1 MVQTFVSLSQLPAV
15 DLLTN
20 KVPVDLI
27 EQCFCPHNYPRFLAH
42 LLSCHLWRHAFQ
54 LLVLLHLVLRQYSLD
69 AVDNLLVIGPC
80 RSDRLFVER
89 GVVWS
94 HEEGGA
100 TIHGILSEVFGA
112 KLASVAL
119 VPL

>member
-1 MVQTFVSLSQLPAV
+1 
-15 DLLTN
+15 
-20 KVPVDLI
+20 
-27 EQCFCPHNYPRFLAH
+27 
-42 LLSCHLWRHAFQ
+42 
-54 LLVLLHLVLRQYSLD
+54 VLRQYSLD
-69 AVDNLLVIGPC
+69 AVDNLLVIGSS

-100 TIHGILSEVFGA
+100 AIHGLLSEGFGA
-112 KLASVAL
+112 ELASEVL